1 MGWRNSR
8 WRREPPARAAG
19 SGSRRQGRC
28 VSTCGA
34 RTSGL
39 DGCGRHSPPLHSPA
53 AAGCLQSA
61 RQGQPRE
68 RDAVRAPHAMHAARH
83 ADAGVSDG
91 TYEWRCTHTCTTA
104 RGAARRR
111 AHRLPRGLDG
121 RGPFGAR
128 ARRARRPS
136 ATSQAREGAQPER
149 AWRARARAN
158 LRCPHTCSTARGA
171 ARRPSSAARP
181 GRPRAVGARARR
193 ASRPSA
199 TSQAH
204 EGARPERVACAR
216 ARKPAEAGQR
226 VHRCAMSRACHA
238 RGVRAGSERRVA
250 RALDGI
256 RIDGRRARTCTVS
269 PPLLLLRNASATR
282 ACETQRAAHAY
293 SEGWVLMFETQSG
306 RGRTGSFGRTTHLD
320 CTSKQLVRRAVG
332 TALLR
337 LALDVPRL
345 HTPHTTGGSDTKVGR
360 IGVGGCEGG
369 RHARDSTPNALRTHH
384 ARAGRRASHHVFTPQ
399 LGVQPSSYYV
409 HVHTM

>member
-1 MGWRNSR
+1 MDHLELQSIEIELQTNGERGSATTTAPALLASWAGIMGWRNSR

-61 RQGQPRE
+61 RQGQRHE

-83 ADAGVSDG
+83 ADAGVSDV

-149 AWRARARAN
+149 AWRERARAN
-158 LRCPHTCSTARGA
+158 LRCTHTCSTARGA

-199 TSQAH
+199 SSQAH

-216 ARKPAEAGQR
+216 ARKPAEARQR

-250 RALDGI
+250 RARRDSN
-256 RIDGRRARTCTVS
+256 RRAQSAHLHGQPAAPSS
-269 PPLLLLRNASATR
+269 PQRISHSSLR
-282 ACETQRAAHAY
+282 
-293 SEGWVLMFETQSG
+293 
-306 RGRTGSFGRTTHLD
+306 
-320 CTSKQLVRRAVG
+320 
-332 TALLR
+332 
-337 LALDVPRL
+337 
-345 HTPHTTGGSDTKVGR
+345 DTK
-360 IGVGGCEGG
+360 GGTCI
-369 RHARDSTPNALRTHH
+369 
-384 ARAGRRASHHVFTPQ
+384 Q
-399 LGVQPSSYYV
+399 
-409 HVHTM
+409 